1 MIEAEIYTPAMHDEW
16 NSFVARARNA
26 TFLFDRRYMD
36 YHADRFT
43 DHSIVFR
50 RKGHLAA
57 LLPLNIDGDTVWSH
71 QGLTYGGLL
80 IDNKTCVEDVLQ
92 MFALANNLLRESGIR
107 RVVYKAIPWI
117 YHLLPSE
124 EDLYAITWQCK
135 ARLLSRDISST
146 IDLTARPRF
155 AESRKSGVRKALAAG
170 IAIEESSDID
180 AFWRVLEQNLGLRY
194 NAHPVHTASEMKLL
208 MSRFPS
214 NIRLHVA
221 KLDGTVVGG
230 TVVYLM
236 AGIAHTQYISASA
249 EGKAHG
255 ALDLL
260 FHHIINNDYA
270 HCRYFEFGKSTEQGG
285 AYLNAPL
292 IFQKQGFGGRGVCYD
307 SYEWEL

>member
-1 MIEAEIYTPAMHDEW
+1 M
-16 NSFVARARNA
+16 
-26 TFLFDRRYMD
+26 
-36 YHADRFT
+36 
-43 DHSIVFR
+43 FR
-50 RKGHLAA
+50 RKGHVVA
-57 LLPLNIDGDTVWSH
+57 LLPLNKDGDTVWSH

-80 IDNKTCVEDVLQ
+80 IDDKTSVEDVIQ
-92 MFALANNLLRESGIR
+92 MFALANSLLRESGIR

-117 YHLLPSE
+117 YHRLPSE

-135 ARLLSRDISST
+135 AKLISRDISST

-170 IAIEESSDID
+170 ITIEESSDID
-180 AFWRVLEQNLGLRY
+180 AFWTVLERNLGSRY
-194 NAHPVHTASEMKLL
+194 NARPVHTASEMKLL
-208 MSRFPS
+208 MSRFPA

-221 KLDGTVVGG
+221 KLDGTILGG
-230 TVVYLM
+230 TVVYIM
-236 AGIAHTQYISASA
+236 SDIVHTQYISASV

-260 FHHIINNDYA
+260 FHHIINNEYA
-270 HCRYFEFGKSTEQGG
+270 HSRYFDFGKSTEQGG

-307 SYEWEL
+307 TYQWEL